1 MNEFEKSVELLLL
14 NRSYEVLLLNKEQD
28 NHWKLPSY
36 PLVSE
41 ENFSSEMVKNVLDN
55 FGLVIRN
62 ADLRLL
68 SIEGGQDEYSSV
80 SNYCFIIHMHGE
92 ELRLNDENS
101 TGFRFFDM
109 DELPKNLDKSSS
121 KMIGQYQMIK
131 RSGENG

>member
-28 NHWKLPSY
+28 NHWKSPSY

-92 ELRLNDENS
+92 ELRLNDENL